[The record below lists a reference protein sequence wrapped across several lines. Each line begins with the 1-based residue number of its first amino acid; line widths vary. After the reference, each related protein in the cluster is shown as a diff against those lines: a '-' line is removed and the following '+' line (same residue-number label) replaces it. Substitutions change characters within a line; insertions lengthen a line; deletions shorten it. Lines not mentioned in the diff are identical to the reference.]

1 MWMSSRTFIQWVQN
15 SGLVSRLYWSKWE
28 RRGMV
33 WITVEVNWVFS
44 IRVTISICLSSLQF
58 LLPFPALLP
67 RLPATMSKCTY
78 RLAQWS
84 VLGMQVHIFFF
95 FSIVMPVLILCYTG
109 SEDEWWPQD
118 TPTKEQTWGS
128 GDGLPILT
136 QIAKHTVCSV
146 CSGVF
151 QPNFIFL
158 MTLWDRYWYCLH
170 LRDEETKFQGGTLVG
185 NWLTVWESQCWAH
198 SFWSSTCVLSCWTLM
213 SHGWG
218 LESINIGL

>member
-1 MWMSSRTFIQWVQN
+1 MPV
-15 SGLVSRLYWSKWE
+15 LV
-28 RRGMV
+28 
-33 WITVEVNWVFS
+33 TVFAS
-44 IRVTISICLSSLQF
+44 LPHPSSL
-58 LLPFPALLP
+58 LTSNHE
-67 RLPATMSKCTY
+67 R
-78 RLAQWS
+78 
-84 VLGMQVHIFFF
+84 VHILSDPVECPGDAGAHFFF
-95 FSIVMPVLILCYTG
+95 FSIVMPVLILCYMG

-128 GDGLPILT
+128 GDGLSILS

-170 LRDEETKFQGGTLVG
+170 LRDEETKFQGGTLGG
-185 NWLTVWESQCWAH
+185 NRLTIWESQCWAH

-213 SHGWG
+213 SPGWG